1 MTKQQEQ
8 EHYRLV
14 KSFGNTR
21 VIHFKY
27 LGPTNH
33 RGSRVKLTDK
43 WFGQSKT
50 IPFDYSFSSSYEVAI
65 NWLLKNGWNVSG
77 MNSEDGIILI
87 GDWSSDKQLK
97 G

>member
-1 MTKQQEQ
+1 MTKQQ

-33 RGSRVKLTDK
+33 RGTRVKLTDK

-50 IPFDYSFSSSYEVAI
+50 ISYDYRFSTAYEVAI
-65 NWLLKNGWNVSG
+65 NWLLENGWNVTG
-77 MNSEDGIILI
+77 MNSESNLILL
-87 GDWSSDKQLK
+87 GDWNDKRLND
-97 G
+97 